1 MKISYKN
8 SNIILNLYIIFNI
21 ISIEKKEGVLMKKMV
36 VDFSGDSGNQLLFYG
51 MSESTNTQRCRLQC
65 KVCKND

>member
-21 ISIEKKEGVLMKKMV
+21 ISIEKKEGII
-36 VDFSGDSGNQLLFYG
+36 
-51 MSESTNTQRCRLQC
+51 R
-65 KVCKND
+65 KNGR